1 MILIRRQAIKGFA
14 GYGEQFLARCY
25 AAYPEMEQVLHRARL
40 YQGTYA
46 LQQALYALRDGN
58 QADFVDG
65 IAAYV

>member
-1 MILIRRQAIKGFA
+1 
-14 GYGEQFLARCY
+14 
-25 AAYPEMEQVLHRARL
+25 MEGLGPARL

-58 QADFVDG
+58 EEDFADG